1 MNSNELERIRKI
13 GLFFMEKSI
22 NKDSFILFKEHEE
35 IFKQLSKE
43 QAGELILAIFEYERT
58 EIIPELEFCIN
69 LAFTPIRQSL
79 DRSREKYKEVCKKN
93 SQNAQKR
100 WSDKNTTANDC
111 KKQNA
116 KDADSENENEPDYDS
131 ENDNNISFFEKNLK
145 NEENPS
151 ERIKTPFQEENRDI
165 IEHLTQYEWEKYQGL
180 EGYQKREYLENKQEA
195 FNKKI
200 SNDETLK
207 KIKETKQNSS
217 SPLDFPRE
225 QALKYVQDMKPNFR
239 HKSIFCKELIQKWGF
254 TDEEIKF
261 FDSG

>member
-1 MNSNELERIRKI
+1 
-13 GLFFMEKSI
+13 MEKTI

-43 QAGELILAIFEYERT
+43 QAGELILAIFEYERM

-116 KDADSENENEPDYDS
+116 KDADSEHGSESEPDYDS
-131 ENDNNISFFEKNLK
+131 ENDK
-145 NEENPS
+145 
-151 ERIKTPFQEENRDI
+151 
-165 IEHLTQYEWEKYQGL
+165 
-180 EGYQKREYLENKQEA
+180 A
-195 FNKKI
+195 
-200 SNDETLK
+200 
-207 KIKETKQNSS
+207 KEI
-217 SPLDFPRE
+217 
-225 QALKYVQDMKPNFR
+225 A
-239 HKSIFCKELIQKWGF
+239 
-254 TDEEIKF
+254 
-261 FDSG
+261 